1 MVDTDFRADKTPFV
15 VQIPTHAR
23 IQHHAVDRLFA
34 VVLKTGELAEHI
46 KLEITGIL
54 FPICGKARHDGI
66 RLVFITVGVGERLIV
81 LHGGVAGQLA
91 AE

>member
-1 MVDTDFRADKTPFV
+1 MDTDFRADKTPFII
-15 VQIPTHAR
+15 QIPTHAR

-54 FPICGKARHDGI
+54 VPIRGKARRDVI
-66 RLVFITVGVGERLIV
+66 RFIFIAIDVSERLIL
-81 LHGGVAGQLA
+81 LHGGVAGQFT